1 MKGKIVKVSGPL
13 IVAEGMADVK
23 MYDVVRVS
31 SQRLIGEVIEL
42 RGDKASIQVYEETS
56 MLGTGEDVVSTNAPL
71 SVELGPGLVESIYD
85 GIQRPLN
92 MLVEK
97 SGDRIGRGLDVPAL
111 DHKKKWDFTPTVKVG
126 DKVTGGDIIGTVR
139 ENEVIEHRIMVPP
152 GKSGIVSS
160 IEAGSFNIDE
170 TVATLKDEN
179 GSVNIR
185 MAQKWPVRRGR
196 PYKSKLPPA
205 RPLVTGQRVIDTLF
219 PIAEG
224 GVAAVPGPFGSGKT
238 VVQHQLAKWADADI
252 IVYVGCGERGNEMTD
267 VLNEFPELSDP
278 KTGKPL
284 DRKSVV

>member
-126 DKVTGGDIIGTVR
+126 DKVTGCDIIGTVR

-152 GKSGIVSS
+152 GKSGIV
-160 IEAGSFNIDE
+160 
-170 TVATLKDEN
+170 
-179 GSVNIR
+179 
-185 MAQKWPVRRGR
+185 
-196 PYKSKLPPA
+196 
-205 RPLVTGQRVIDTLF
+205 
-219 PIAEG
+219 
-224 GVAAVPGPFGSGKT
+224 
-238 VVQHQLAKWADADI
+238 
-252 IVYVGCGERGNEMTD
+252 
-267 VLNEFPELSDP
+267 
-278 KTGKPL
+278 
-284 DRKSVV
+284 